1 MVGGSQS
8 SVTLAR
14 ATSPFYF
21 LLLLE
26 KMTTT
31 ANEHD
36 AFWALNFLYG
46 QKHRVNESG
55 HPTPELLLSMG
66 IIPGPTIILGAT
78 LTRLGEDV
86 WEFRSADVTSSDVKT
101 FIHELMAF
109 HNIRDNFSLIDPWS
123 SLSLLPESRSMS
135 CQYKSR
141 EYQVTSGGTRFLM
154 HCGAWKLVDGG
165 IARGVV
171 TAYVENQA
179 AYVERLWRHVGLV
192 PLWLTIVEK
201 KNGMGVLR
209 KQ

>member
-1 MVGGSQS
+1 MS
-8 SVTLAR
+8 
-14 ATSPFYF
+14 
-21 LLLLE
+21 
-26 KMTTT
+26 TTD
-31 ANEHD
+31 NEHD
-36 AFWALNFLYG
+36 AFWALNSLYG

-55 HPTPELLLSMG
+55 HPTPELLLIMG
-66 IIPGPTIILGAT
+66 IIPGPDNKVTVTLAKRRPEDTIILGAT

-86 WEFRSADVTSSDVKT
+86 WEFRSADVTSFDVKT
-101 FIHELMAF
+101 FIHELMGF

-141 EYQVTSGGTRFLM
+141 EYQVTSGGARFLM

-179 AYVERLWRHVGLV
+179 AYVERLWHHVGLV
-192 PLWLTIVEK
+192 PSWLTIVEK
-201 KNGMGVLR
+201 KNDMGVLR